1 METQERRKVQ
11 KFGRFSNI
19 SGSSLFKEEYVASDL
34 NQRALCVQI
43 GFYADI
49 SQE

>member
-11 KFGRFSNI
+11 KFGRASDI
-19 SGSSLFKEEYVASDL
+19 SGSSLFMEEYFASDL
-34 NQRALCVQI
+34 DQRALCVEI

-49 SQE
+49 S

>member
-11 KFGRFSNI
+11 KFGRVSDI
-19 SGSSLFKEEYVASDL
+19 SGTSLFTKEYFASDL
-34 NQRALCVQI
+34 DQRALCVEI

-49 SQE
+49 S